1 MKLRNKKIVITL
13 TALIFAGLVI
23 PHFAHA
29 GFMDQALSDVVSW
42 SVKFFLY
49 IGNFIGS
56 ILFSFAGSLVEFML
70 KLNLSVIATDP
81 VTGKMINSLVD
92 IGWRITR
99 DIANLGFVLT
109 MIVIAFAT
117 IVGSE
122 SYGYKKL
129 LPKLIAAA
137 ILVNFSLV
145 IAGVFID
152 FSHVLTNFFMSKV
165 SNTSYSGITEKLAS
179 AFAPQRFLL
188 GDGNNPLPPN
198 PADEAGIG
206 TKLSTAVIVSIAE
219 MGFTIMFTLSAA
231 IVLLTLAAL
240 LLVRFVWLS
249 FLLILAPI
257 TWLFWAVPGQSSKF
271 SSWWSKFIEQVF
283 FAPAITFFIYLAL
296 ASVEVLGKQYESSQ
310 FFKAGAL
317 QAILTSGSQMIV
329 LQGILV
335 GGLIAAQKMG
345 VHGAEMGIDRLKGV
359 GNVAKNYAST
369 RATQFGQT
377 IAKSR
382 AGQAISR
389 GARLAGGKLK
399 MVGEYKPAPTTRAGK
414 VAAFAAGVVSAPFRA
429 PIQGITTIAGQGL
442 QSIIGGAPT
451 KPDSLGSMA
460 WAALKGGEKGV
471 DKQLEAA
478 KKLKADVK
486 AERPVQEAEA
496 EYEKKLAQR
505 EEYTKDGIDVTE
517 LNKDILQLESEMKKK
532 TELPEDEGGLVEKIK
547 ALQEKRDALLAKAL
561 DTSFFDEQLER
572 ANVSL
577 TKVQSINM
585 KKSPARAA
593 WEEKLTSLSNSRDT
607 DIRRGTYVPGTL
619 GGTPPTIDTDIEAAK
634 TQTKLWQKIEGQKP
648 KTKAQWQERMTDL
661 ATAEAEATRQGFDP
675 AELTR
680 IQDLLADATNEYNN
694 IP

>member
-1 MKLRNKKIVITL
+1 MNFARNKKIVLTL
-13 TALIFAGLVI
+13 TALVFAGLVI

-56 ILFSFAGSLVEFML
+56 ILFGFAGSLVEFML
-70 KLNLSVIATDP
+70 KLNLSVTDMTKN
-81 VTGKMINSLVD
+81 VLVD
-92 IGWRITR
+92 VGWRITR

-137 ILVNFSLV
+137 ILVNFSLA

-152 FSHVLTNFFMSKV
+152 FSHVITNFFMSKV
-165 SNTSYSGITEKLAS
+165 SDTGYFGITEKLAS

-219 MGFTIMFTLSAA
+219 MGFTIMFTMSAA
-231 IVLLTLAAL
+231 LVLLTLAAL
-240 LLVRFVWLS
+240 LLVRFIWLS

-271 SSWWSKFIEQVF
+271 GSWWSKFIEQVF

-296 ASVEVLGKQYESSQ
+296 ASVEALGRQYESSQ

-345 VHGAEMGIDRLKGV
+345 VHGAEMGIDRIKGM

-369 RATQFGQT
+369 RATQFGQS

-389 GARLAGGKLK
+389 GARFAGGKLK
-399 MVGEYKPAPTTRAGK
+399 MVGEYKPEPTTRAGK
-414 VAAFAAGVVSAPFRA
+414 VAAFAAGVATAPFRA
-429 PIQGITTIAGQGL
+429 PIQGALTIAGQGL
-442 QSIIGGAPT
+442 QSTIGGAPT

-478 KKLKADVK
+478 KKLRADVK
-486 AERPVQEAEA
+486 AERPLEEAEVD
-496 EYEKKLAQR
+496 YEKKLAQR

-517 LNKDILQLESEMKKK
+517 LNKDIRQLESEMKKK
-532 TELPEDEGGLVEKIK
+532 TELPEDEGALMEKIK
-547 ALQEKRDALLAKAL
+547 RFQEKRDVLLSKAL

-572 ANVSL
+572 ATVSL
-577 TKVQSINM
+577 TKIQSLNV

-593 WEEKLTSLSNSRDT
+593 WEEQLSSLSTQRDA
-607 DIRRGTYVPGTL
+607 DIR
-619 GGTPPTIDTDIEAAK
+619 GGTHAPGAVHGNDADIEAAK
-634 TQTKLWQKIEGQKP
+634 AQTKIWQKIETQKP
-648 KTKAQWQERMTDL
+648 KTKVQWKERLDDL
-661 ATAEAEATRQGFDP
+661 VAAKNEATRQRLP
-675 AELTR
+675 
-680 IQDLLADATNEYNN
+680 ADAINKIEDLRKDAEDEYNK
-694 IP
+694 P